1 MLLTT
6 SYLESIN
13 LRKRIKAT
21 RNKTAATVVAGR
33 MALLSLFSKKVKN
46 YMDRLGKAKR
56 KFLPYETNEFFA
68 KEIDAKI
75 IFNFDKSGKVISLT
89 KVQSDEMNAKKVE

>member
-21 RNKTAATVVAGR
+21 RNKTTATVVAGR
-33 MALLSLFSKKVKN
+33 MVLLSLLSKKIKKLYGQVWQ
-46 YMDRLGKAKR
+46 GKR
-56 KFLPYETNEFFA
+56 KFLPYETNEFFT
-68 KEIDAKI
+68 KEIDVKI

-89 KVQSDEMNAKKVE
+89 KVQRDEMNAKKIE